1 MSKATSM
8 RRASA
13 ASLMGSVLEWYDFY
27 LYGTAAALVLGKL
40 YFPHSDPSTA
50 TILALLTFA
59 SGFLTRPVGAVI
71 FGHFGDR
78 VGRKSMLV
86 ITMMI
91 MGGATLGIGLV
102 PTYESWGIWASVT
115 LVALRLTQGVA
126 IGGEWGGAT
135 LLTVENSPVGR
146 RGFYGS
152 VPQLGAPI
160 GLLLSAGV
168 YAIVSQLPDAQFL
181 SWGWRVP
188 FLLSGL
194 LLVAGLWVRLGITE
208 TVAFTAVKE
217 QGRKAALPIVTLLRY
232 HWKETLLA
240 LGARLAD
247 AATFNVINVF
257 AISYASSTLH
267 LSGSVVLT
275 GFTISSAVQIL
286 LIPLFGSL
294 SDRIGRRP
302 VYIAGAALCGVGVF
316 GYFWALSTASTVV
329 IWVAIILMHAVGTGL
344 MFAIQSSFFSEMFGT
359 DVRYS
364 GISVGYQMAALVGG
378 APTPAIAAAL
388 VAWASGASW
397 PVSVYLLI
405 MCAITVGCVLVVGE
419 TRKRDLVRPAGADT
433 EEPEAVSR

>member
-8 RRASA
+8 RRTTA

-40 YFPHSDPSTA
+40 YFPNSDPSTA

-91 MGGATLGIGLV
+91 MGVATLGIGLV
-102 PTYESWGIWASVT
+102 PTYETWGIWASVT
-115 LVALRLTQGVA
+115 LVTLRLVQGVA

-135 LLTVENSPVGR
+135 LLTVESSPADR

-168 YAIVSQLPDAQFL
+168 FALASLLPDAQFE
-181 SWGWRVP
+181 SWGWRMP

-194 LLVAGLWVRLGITE
+194 LLAAGLWVRLGITE
-208 TVAFTAVKE
+208 TEAFAAVTEKGHKTAM
-217 QGRKAALPIVTLLRY
+217 PIVTLLRH

-257 AISYASSTLH
+257 AISYAASTLN
-267 LSGSVVLT
+267 LGGGVVLT
-275 GFTISSAVQIL
+275 GFTVSSAVQIV
-286 LIPLFGSL
+286 LIPWFGAL
-294 SDRIGRRP
+294 SDRLGRRP
-302 VYIAGAALCGVGVF
+302 VYVAGAALCGVGIF

-329 IWVAIILMHAVGTGL
+329 IWVAIIVMHAVGTGL
-344 MFAIQSSFFSEMFGT
+344 MVSIQSSFFAEMFGT
-359 DVRYS
+359 NVRYS

-397 PVSVYLLI
+397 PVSIYLLI
-405 MCAITVGCVLVVGE
+405 MCAITIACVFAAGE
-419 TRKRDLVRPAGADT
+419 TRRRDLVGSSGART
-433 EEPEAVSR
+433 PEAVSQ